1 MKMRRLVLEVVV
13 PDDEFPTD
21 ERIIDAVTGGLM
33 DVTCGSHRNVLA
45 LRPGGV
51 RDFTDEEWKNLLE
64 VSHK

>member
-33 DVTCGSHRNVLA
+33 DVTWGSHRDVLA
-45 LRPGGV
+45 LRPGDV
-51 RDFTDEEWKNLLE
+51 RDF
-64 VSHK
+64 H